1 MGLSHFGKA
10 PYAPAPARVSMLPMS
25 SFDRRWLPLNAL
37 RAFEA
42 VASRL
47 SFTAG
52 AHALRVSQSALSRHV
67 IGLEELLGRRLL
79 ERRPHGLTLTVAGA
93 ALLPA
98 VAQSFDRIEDVLN
111 GIVRDAAPAPRT
123 LRVHMPPSFLQQ
135 LGLPIVQDFRREFP
149 EILVDVS
156 TSYGTG
162 LPARDL
168 DVAVVYDRPQ
178 VSDAV
183 RDLLWMVR
191 VTPVCAPALAA
202 KSASA
207 GQDLAAFLRTNEL
220 LHVKLNDQPRGALW
234 ADFARQCGLNLDTGR
249 GVAFDT
255 AVIAVQCAMSGTGVA
270 LADVDMFAREIREGR
285 LAAPFPAALEDGYG
299 YYLTLH
305 PESLA
310 DPAVATFRSWMI
322 GRFAGGRP
330 G

>member
-10 PYAPAPARVSMLPMS
+10 PYAPRPARVSMLLMS

-67 IGLEELLGRRLL
+67 IGLEELLGPPPPGAPPARPHADRGG
-79 ERRPHGLTLTVAGA
+79 RRPA
-93 ALLPA
+93 ARGRPA
-98 VAQSFDRIEDVLN
+98 PSTASRTCSTASCAT
-111 GIVRDAAPAPRT
+111 RRPAPRT

-178 VSDAV
+178 VSDNRSRPVVDGARHAGVRARDCGARRRAGPRGVPARQRAAARQAGGAAARRALGRLRPAV
-183 RDLLWMVR
+183 R
-191 VTPVCAPALAA
+191 P
-202 KSASA
+202 
-207 GQDLAAFLRTNEL
+207 
-220 LHVKLNDQPRGALW
+220 QPRHWPRRRIRYVGDRGAV
-234 ADFARQCGLNLDTGR
+234 RHVRHRGGLLPT
-249 GVAFDT
+249 
-255 AVIAVQCAMSGTGVA
+255 
-270 LADVDMFAREIREGR
+270 VDMFAREIGGGQAWRR
-285 LAAPFPAALEDGYG
+285 RFPAVLEDGYG

-322 GRFAGGRP
+322 ARFAGGR
-330 G
+330 